1 MHNIEITQPTTHQTA
16 QKTFPNTQRKTQ
28 KNMQK
33 LHDRI
38 LIESTQRCRAEPLI
52 DNNGNLHAFNQFLDD
67 AKLDFLKK
75 TALKHHAKSSKEN
88 KENETARTLYKP
100 QKCYICKQPYVQVH
114 HFYHRLCPCCAKV
127 NEDYRTQT
135 ADLTGRVALV
145 TGGRIKIGFEIALKL
160 LRAGATVLI
169 TTRFPQD
176 AMQRYQQQADFA
188 YWQHRLTIY
197 ALDLKH
203 INSVEAFTDYLNQT
217 YGALD
222 ILINNAA
229 QTLRKPDSF
238 YQHMAWQEQQL
249 VSNNTKQLHLLG
261 GYTDALLMQDNQYHL
276 QTIQQNTGKHELR
289 DSAFMPTDEF
299 NEPIDFAKSNCW
311 TKRLHDIDTLTF
323 LEAQIINAT
332 APFLL
337 NARLKPLMLNS
348 KFEQRFIINVSAM
361 EGQFN
366 RKNKTC
372 NHAHTNMAKASLNMM
387 TRTAG
392 ADFARDNIY
401 MNSVDTGWV
410 TQENP
415 FHIRQTAR
423 IKGMVPPLDCI
434 DGASRVLAPIFDT
447 LLERDNTDN
456 KPVFGEFLKDYVVCE
471 W

>member
-1 MHNIEITQPTTHQTA
+1 MHNIEITQPATHQTV
-16 QKTFPNTQRKTQ
+16 QRTFPNTQRKTQ
-28 KNMQK
+28 RNMQK

-38 LIESTQRCRAEPLI
+38 LIESTQRCQAEPLI
-52 DNNGNLHAFNQFLDD
+52 DNNGNLYAFNQFLDYT
-67 AKLDFLKK
+67 KLDFKNK
-75 TALKHHAKSSKEN
+75 DLKHKPDK
-88 KENETARTLYKP
+88 TRTLFKP
-100 QKCYICKQPYVQVH
+100 QKCYICKTHFFEVH

-169 TTRFPQD
+169 TTRFLQD

-188 YWQHRLTIY
+188 DWQHRLTIY

-217 YGALD
+217 YDALD

-238 YQHMAWQEQQL
+238 YQHMARQEQQL
-249 VSNNTKQLHLLG
+249 ASQNTKQLHLLG

-276 QTIQQNTGKHELR
+276 QTVQHKTAKNELR

-299 NEPIDFAKSNCW
+299 NEPIDFAKTNCW

-348 KFEQRFIINVSAM
+348 SFEQRFIINVSAM

-392 ADFARDNIY
+392 VDYARDNIY

-415 FHIRQTAR
+415 FHIRQTSR

-447 LLERDNTDN
+447 LLGDMLDTDDT
-456 KPVFGEFLKDYVVCE
+456 PVFGKFLKDYAVCE